1 MQRLMFKDDET
12 QMQNHI
18 VMLNSCQYL
27 ATLEIINHTTART
40 VIINHVTN
48 K

>member
-27 ATLEIINHTTART
+27 ATLEIINHTTACT